1 MDIKE
6 AMELL
11 DEAKYYY
18 KLIVVNQSS
27 LDRVKECKSF
37 NAEKIN
43 MDEVLLKILENKT
56 TREKEHSTWDFIEE
70 YLDSISSDLLIIYNL
85 DYLFSPDLGNLD
97 IIKEFKYV
105 SRTRKVILF
114 VNGKLLDTHLIHS
127 EEGYDDYRRMDISEV
142 LVVGW

>member
-1 MDIKE
+1 
-6 AMELL
+6 MELL

-56 TREKEHSTWDFIEE
+56 TREK
-70 YLDSISSDLLIIYNL
+70 
-85 DYLFSPDLGNLD
+85 
-97 IIKEFKYV
+97 
-105 SRTRKVILF
+105 
-114 VNGKLLDTHLIHS
+114 
-127 EEGYDDYRRMDISEV
+127 
-142 LVVGW
+142 